1 MNEQDQKSI
10 LIIDD
15 DKTIRKI
22 INHHLL
28 KNGYKVFEAVNAEE
42 GFSVLKEEKI
52 DLVLCDVTMDQM
64 DGFAFCRKVRED
76 KNYRTLPF
84 IFVTAKN
91 SLVDKS
97 EALEAGG

>member
-1 MNEQDQKSI
+1 
-10 LIIDD
+10 
-15 DKTIRKI
+15 
-22 INHHLL
+22 L

-91 SLVDKS
+91 SLEDKS
-97 EALEAGG
+97 EALEAGGDDIITKPFDVKDLLLKVKALLR